1 MLEDILIPIF
11 ICCVLPIT
19 IVWLV
24 MRAKQNEA
32 NKKAEIMLKAI
43 EAGVPVDL
51 EQFNARKKTPGTVK
65 KGLLDKLTGAC
76 ITTFMGAAFIAYAII
91 GSCDTAWKWP
101 VKLSPIAGGV
111 LLAVGI
117 ALFITYFVGKKML
130 AKEIE
135 AEEKKLGQE

>member
-1 MLEDILIPIF
+1 MIEDILIPIC
-11 ICCVLPIT
+11 ICCVLPIM

-24 MRAKQNEA
+24 QRAKQNEA
-32 NKKAEIMLKAI
+32 NRKAEIMLKAI
-43 EAGVPVDL
+43 EAGVPVDM
-51 EQFNARKKTPGTVK
+51 EQFNARKKTPGTIK
-65 KGLLDKLTGAC
+65 KDLLDKLTGAC
-76 ITTFMGAAFIAYAII
+76 ITTLMGVAFIAYSII
-91 GSCDTAWKWP
+91 GSCIPAWKWT